1 MKNPGFNSLFG
12 PSGVG
17 KTSLA
22 KMIAN
27 SNFKC
32 NYDIVTED
40 MDTILY
46 SYNLERLPG
55 WLSTGKHLNKVTS
68 PENQSLKEQLIK
80 GVEIGSLKN
89 RINIINSIICVE
101 KTSVLVYSLLRDQS
115 KKTTQKQRHYAQKK
129 YQIDNNK
136 AIAN

>member
-1 MKNPGFNSLFG
+1 MNLP
-12 PSGVG
+12 
-17 KTSLA
+17 
-22 KMIAN
+22 AN
-27 SNFKC
+27 
-32 NYDIVTED
+32 
-40 MDTILY
+40 
-46 SYNLERLPG
+46 NL
-55 WLSTGKHLNKVTS
+55 SAVY
-68 PENQSLKEQLIK
+68 K

>member
-1 MKNPGFNSLFG
+1 MTFISL
-12 PSGVG
+12 
-17 KTSLA
+17 L
-22 KMIAN
+22 
-27 SNFKC
+27 
-32 NYDIVTED
+32 
-40 MDTILY
+40 
-46 SYNLERLPG
+46 
-55 WLSTGKHLNKVTS
+55 
-68 PENQSLKEQLIK
+68 K